1 MLCIIPYILFLILTE
16 GVFSCLKASG
26 LWLLSSHDAL
36 SRWLV
41 GDGVSVCADLRM
53 LPAGGCIV
61 IDDTV
66 INKQFSKK
74 IEGVS
79 FVYSSSEKKVIPG
92 LTCILVLWVC
102 GKQVFVL
109 DVLVWRKGRPTKNEL
124 VRQTLTR
131 LYCEG
136 LQPIKGNRYFNGM
149 PVSQHRY
156 FGAKGMY
163 GRLRGVGHAVQIVKD
178 GDRYLVTNDMQQ
190 HTSRSLAKR
199 YGNRWVIEVVFRDL
213 KTVLHLEECSSR
225 SLKAQTNHIKAC
237 LAAYILLKN
246 LFPDKS
252 LQAAQRQ
259 FIQRYRQGNFMRN
272 QPLQNAA

>member
-26 LWLLSSHDAL
+26 LWLLSSHYAL
-36 SRWLV
+36 SRWLL
-41 GDGVSVCADLRM
+41 GEGVSVCADLRM

-109 DVLVWRKGRPTKNEL
+109 DVLVWRKGGPTKNEL

-136 LQPIKGNRYFNGM
+136 LQPKCIYFDAWYAAYETLNLLHRYGWQYVARIKGNRYFNGM

-178 GDRYLVTNDMQQ
+178 GQELR
-190 HTSRSLAKR
+190 SR
-199 YGNRWVIEVVFRDL
+199 L
-213 KTVLHLEECSSR
+213 K
-225 SLKAQTNHIKAC
+225 K
-237 LAAYILLKN
+237 
-246 LFPDKS
+246 
-252 LQAAQRQ
+252 
-259 FIQRYRQGNFMRN
+259 
-272 QPLQNAA
+272 